1 MSKNNPAT
9 LELAVTGMDCATC
22 AEKIE
27 KSLRNLPGISQA
39 AVNFG
44 AEKVLVAFDP
54 EEVNEPRIRS
64 TITNLG
70 YGIRELERRPK
81 PRSHAREFIRMGIT
95 LALII
100 LSYFLFPITYFQ
112 YLGVDWVALLALL
125 LAGWPLARTAVRS
138 LWARSIDADVFMF
151 LGVVAATAIGE
162 FRAAAVIAFFM
173 LIAEFLETYT
183 AERARCAIRELV
195 ESAPQRA
202 RVRRSGNVLEIP
214 VEEITHDDVV
224 LVRAGEKIPVD
235 GRVASGESAVNQ
247 APITGEPL
255 PVEKRAGDEVFAG
268 TVNSSGLLE
277 VAVSR
282 VGRDTTLGRIIR
294 LVEEAQAQKAP
305 VQRIAD
311 KFAAWFTPVILA
323 VSLLTY
329 LLSHNFIS
337 ALTVIVIACPCAVAL
352 ATPLAVVAGIGRA
365 SRHGILI
372 KGGRHLETLG
382 RIKSVVL
389 DKTGT
394 LTLGRPK
401 VVAVRGFGD
410 HDEHEILSLAAS
422 VEKHSEHPLARAIL
436 EEARARKVP
445 DPEPAS
451 FEVLKGLGVKAQVD
465 GTRVTF
471 GSRALLASQEISI
484 SDEVEA
490 YLREAESKGQTGL
503 LLSHDH
509 HVCGAVIIADA
520 IRPETRSA
528 LLALRKLGIKH
539 LAMLTGDNARTAQ
552 AIAQEAGIEEVHAG
566 MLPEDKAAK
575 IQELKQRHGTL
586 AMVGDGV
593 NDAPALAAASVGIA
607 MAAAGSD
614 AAIEAADVALM
625 TDDLTKLSEAVLLGR
640 RTFRTIKQNL
650 AVGILFNVIGVTLAA
665 TGFLTPMAAAM
676 AHILPDVLVFANSAR
691 LFKA

>member
-1 MSKNNPAT
+1 MSKNSPAT
-9 LELAVTGMDCATC
+9 LTLGVTGMDCATC
-22 AEKIE
+22 AGKIE
-27 KSLRNLPGISQA
+27 KTLRILPGVREA
-39 AVNFG
+39 NVNFG
-44 AEKVLVAFDP
+44 AEKVLVAYDP
-54 EEVNEPRIRS
+54 DKVNEPRIRS
-64 TITNLG
+64 TITSLG
-70 YGIRELERRPK
+70 YGIREIKRRPK
-81 PRSHAREFIRMGIT
+81 PRSHAHEFIRMGIT

-100 LSYFLFPITYFQ
+100 LSYFLFPIRYFQ

-125 LAGWPLARTAVRS
+125 FAGWPLARTAVRS
-138 LWARSIDADVFMF
+138 LLSRNVDADVFMA
-151 LGVVAATAIGE
+151 LGVAAAAATGE

-173 LIAEFLETYT
+173 LIAEFLETFT
-183 AERARCAIRELV
+183 ADRARRAIRELV
-195 ESAPQRA
+195 ESAPQTA
-202 RVRRSGNVLEIP
+202 RVRRDGELFEIP
-214 VEEITHDDVV
+214 VEDIMHNDVV

-235 GRVASGESAVNQ
+235 GKVFSGQSAVNQ
-247 APITGEPL
+247 AQITGEPF
-255 PVEKRAGDEVFAG
+255 PVEKNEDDDVFAG
-268 TVNSSGLLE
+268 TVNESGLLE
-277 VAVSR
+277 IRVSR
-282 VGRDTTLGRIIR
+282 VGRDTTLGHIIR

-305 VQRIAD
+305 VQRVAD

-382 RIKSVVL
+382 RIRSVVL

-394 LTLGRPK
+394 LTLGQPK

-410 HDEHEILSLAAS
+410 HDEHEILSRAAS
-422 VEKHSEHPLARAIL
+422 VEKHSEHPLAKAIL

-445 DPEPAS
+445 DIEPAS

-471 GSRALLASQEISI
+471 GSRALLTSQEISI

-509 HVCGAVIIADA
+509 HVCGAVLIADA
-520 IRPETRSA
+520 IRPESRNA

-539 LAMLTGDNARTAQ
+539 IAMLTGDNVRTAQ

-566 MLPEDKAAK
+566 MLPEGKAAK
-575 IQELKQRHGTL
+575 VRELKQRHGAL

-593 NDAPALAAASVGIA
+593 NDAPALAASSVGIA

-614 AAIEAADVALM
+614 AAIEAADVALL

-640 RTFRTIKQNL
+640 KTFRTIKQNL
-650 AVGILFNVIGVTLAA
+650 AVGILFNVIGVSLAA

-691 LFKA
+691 LFRR

>member
-22 AEKIE
+22 AGKIE

-39 AVNFG
+39 TVNFG

-54 EEVNEPRIRS
+54 DKVNEAKIRS
-64 TITNLG
+64 TVISLG
-70 YGIRELERRPK
+70 YGIRELVRRPK
-81 PRSHAREFIRMGIT
+81 PRSHAREFIRMGIA

-100 LSYFLFPITYFQ
+100 LSYFLFPIRYFQ

-138 LWARSIDADVFMF
+138 LWAKSIDADVFMF

-173 LIAEFLETYT
+173 LIAEFLETFT
-183 AERARCAIRELV
+183 AEHARRAIRELV
-195 ESAPQRA
+195 ESAPQTA
-202 RVRRSGNVLEIP
+202 RVKRGGDVLEIP
-214 VEEITHDDVV
+214 VEEITHEDTV

-235 GRVASGESAVNQ
+235 GKVLSGQSAVNQ
-247 APITGEPL
+247 AQITGEPF
-255 PVEKRAGDEVFAG
+255 PVEKNEGDDVFAG
-268 TVNSSGLLE
+268 TVNESGLLE
-277 VAVSR
+277 IRVSR
-282 VGRDTTLGRIIR
+282 VGRDTTLGHIIR

-305 VQRIAD
+305 VQRVAD

-323 VSLLTY
+323 ISLITY

-365 SRHGILI
+365 SRRGILI

-382 RIKSVVL
+382 KVRTVVL

-394 LTLGRPK
+394 LTLGQPK

-422 VEKHSEHPLARAIL
+422 VEKYSEHPLAKAIL
-436 EEARARKVP
+436 EEAKARKVP
-445 DPEPAS
+445 DIEPAS
-451 FEVLKGLGVKAQVD
+451 FEVLKGLGVRAQVD
-465 GTRVTF
+465 GMRVTL
-471 GSRALLASQEISI
+471 GSRALLASQETSI

-490 YLREAESKGQTGL
+490 YLQEAESKGQTGL

-509 HVCGAVIIADA
+509 HVCGAVLIADA

-528 LLALRKLGIKH
+528 LLSLRKLGIEH

-566 MLPEDKAAK
+566 MLPEGKATK
-575 IQELKQRHGTL
+575 VRELRQRHGTL

-593 NDAPALAAASVGIA
+593 NDAPALAASSVGIA

-640 RTFRTIKQNL
+640 KTFRTIEQNL
-650 AVGILFNVIGVTLAA
+650 AVGILFNVVGVSLAA
-665 TGFLTPMAAAM
+665 TGFLTPMVAAM

-691 LFKA
+691 LFKR

>member
-22 AEKIE
+22 AGKIE

-54 EEVNEPRIRS
+54 EEVNEARIRS
-64 TITNLG
+64 TITSLG

-81 PRSHAREFIRMGIT
+81 PKSHAREFVRMGIT

-100 LSYFLFPITYFQ
+100 LSYFLFPIRYFQ

-125 LAGWPLARTAVRS
+125 LAGLPLARTAVRS

-173 LIAEFLETYT
+173 LIAEFLETFT
-183 AERARCAIRELV
+183 AERARRAIRELV
-195 ESAPQRA
+195 ESAPQTA
-202 RVRRSGNVLEIP
+202 RVRRGGDVLEIP

-224 LVRAGEKIPVD
+224 LVRAGENIPVD
-235 GRVASGESAVNQ
+235 GKVLTGESAVNQ

-268 TVNSSGLLE
+268 TVNESGLIE
-277 VAVSR
+277 IRVSR
-282 VGRDTTLGRIIR
+282 VGRDTTLGHIIR

-329 LLSHNFIS
+329 LISHNFIS

-352 ATPLAVVAGIGRA
+352 ATPLAIVAGIGRA

-401 VVAVRGFGD
+401 VVGVKGFGD
-410 HDEHEILSLAAS
+410 HSDNEILSLAAS
-422 VEKHSEHPLARAIL
+422 VEKHSEHPLARAVL
-436 EEARARKVP
+436 EEAQARKVP
-445 DPEPAS
+445 DIEPAS

-465 GTRVTF
+465 GTRITF
-471 GSRALLASQEISI
+471 GSRALLASQEVSI
-484 SDEVEA
+484 SEEVEA
-490 YLREAESKGQTGL
+490 YLQEAESKGQTGL

-509 HVCGAVIIADA
+509 HVCGAVLIADA

-566 MLPEDKAAK
+566 MLPEGKASK
-575 IQELKQRHGTL
+575 VQELKQRFGIL

-593 NDAPALAAASVGIA
+593 NDAPALASASVGIA

-640 RTFRTIKQNL
+640 KTFRTIKQNL
-650 AVGILFNVIGVTLAA
+650 AVGILFNVIGVSLAA

-691 LFKA
+691 LFRR

>member
-1 MSKNNPAT
+1 
-9 LELAVTGMDCATC
+9 
-22 AEKIE
+22 
-27 KSLRNLPGISQA
+27 
-39 AVNFG
+39 
-44 AEKVLVAFDP
+44 
-54 EEVNEPRIRS
+54 
-64 TITNLG
+64 
-70 YGIRELERRPK
+70 
-81 PRSHAREFIRMGIT
+81 
-95 LALII
+95 
-100 LSYFLFPITYFQ
+100 
-112 YLGVDWVALLALL
+112 
-125 LAGWPLARTAVRS
+125 VRS

>member
-9 LELAVTGMDCATC
+9 LELSVTGMDCATC
-22 AEKIE
+22 AGKIE

-54 EEVNEPRIRS
+54 DRVNEPRIRS
-64 TITNLG
+64 TITSLG

-81 PRSHAREFIRMGIT
+81 PRSHAREFVRMGIT
-95 LALII
+95 FALIL
-100 LSYFLFPITYFQ
+100 LSYFLFPIRYFQ

-125 LAGWPLARTAVRS
+125 LAGWPLARTALRS
-138 LWARSIDADVFMF
+138 LWAKSIDADVFMF
-151 LGVVAATAIGE
+151 LGVVAAAAIGE

-173 LIAEFLETYT
+173 LIAEFLEMFT
-183 AERARCAIRELV
+183 AERARRAIRELV
-195 ESAPQRA
+195 ESAPQMA
-202 RVRRSGNVLEIP
+202 RVRRNGEVHEIRM
-214 VEEITHDDVV
+214 EEITHEDLV

-235 GRVASGESAVNQ
+235 GKVLTGESAVNQ

-268 TVNSSGLLE
+268 TVNESGLIE
-277 VAVSR
+277 IRVSR
-282 VGRDTTLGRIIR
+282 VGRDTTLGHIIR

-323 VSLLTY
+323 ISLLTY

-352 ATPLAVVAGIGRA
+352 ATPLAIVAGIGRA

-372 KGGRHLETLG
+372 KGGRHLEMLG

-401 VVAVRGFGD
+401 VVGVKGFGD
-410 HDEHEILSLAAS
+410 HDDDEILSLAAS

-436 EEARARKVP
+436 EEAQARKVP
-445 DPEPAS
+445 DIEPAS
-451 FEVLKGLGVKAQVD
+451 FEVLKGLGVRAQVD
-465 GTRVTF
+465 GTRVTL

-490 YLREAESKGQTGL
+490 YLQEAEAKGQTGL

-509 HVCGAVIIADA
+509 HVCGAVLIADA

-566 MLPEDKAAK
+566 MLPEGKAAK
-575 IQELKQRHGTL
+575 VQELKQRHGTL

-593 NDAPALAAASVGIA
+593 NDAPALAASSVGIA

-640 RTFRTIKQNL
+640 KTFRTIKQNL
-650 AVGILFNVIGVTLAA
+650 AVGILFNVIGVSLAA

-691 LFKA
+691 LFKT

>member
-22 AEKIE
+22 AGKIE
-27 KSLRNLPGISQA
+27 KTLRNLPGITQA
-39 AVNFG
+39 TVNFG

-54 EEVNEPRIRS
+54 DKVNEPRIRS
-64 TITNLG
+64 TITSLG
-70 YGIRELERRPK
+70 YRIRELERRPK
-81 PRSHAREFIRMGIT
+81 PRSHVREFIRMGIT
-95 LALII
+95 LALIL
-100 LSYFLFPITYFQ
+100 LSFFLFPIRYFQ

-138 LWARSIDADVFMF
+138 LWAKSIDADVFMF

-183 AERARCAIRELV
+183 AEHARRAIRELV
-195 ESAPQRA
+195 ESAPQTA
-202 RVRRSGNVLEIP
+202 RVRRGGDVLDIP
-214 VEEITHDDVV
+214 VEEITHDDLV

-235 GRVASGESAVNQ
+235 GKVASGVSAVNQ

-255 PVEKRAGDEVFAG
+255 PVEKRTGDEVFAG
-268 TVNSSGLLE
+268 TVNESGLIE
-277 VAVSR
+277 IRVSR
-282 VGRDTTLGRIIR
+282 VGRDTTLGHIIR

-352 ATPLAVVAGIGRA
+352 ATPLAIVAGIGRA

-382 RIKSVVL
+382 KVRAVVL

-394 LTLGRPK
+394 LTLGRPI
-401 VVAVRGFGD
+401 VVGVKGFGD
-410 HDEHEILSLAAS
+410 HSDNEILSLAAS
-422 VEKHSEHPLARAIL
+422 VEKHSEHPLAKAIL

-445 DPEPAS
+445 DIEPAS

-465 GTRVTF
+465 GTRVTL

-490 YLREAESKGQTGL
+490 YLQEAECKGQTGL

-509 HVCGAVIIADA
+509 HVCGAVLIADA
-520 IRPETRSA
+520 IRPESRNA
-528 LLALRKLGIKH
+528 LVALRKLGIKH
-539 LAMLTGDNARTAQ
+539 LAMLTGDNVRTARS
-552 AIAQEAGIEEVHAG
+552 IAQEAGIEEVHAG
-566 MLPEDKAAK
+566 MLPESKAAK
-575 IQELKQRHGTL
+575 VRELTQRHGTL

-593 NDAPALAAASVGIA
+593 NDAPALAASSVGIA

-625 TDDLTKLSEAVLLGR
+625 TDDLIKLSEAVLLGR
-640 RTFRTIKQNL
+640 KTFRTIKQNL
-650 AVGILFNVIGVTLAA
+650 AVGILFNVIGVSLAA

-691 LFKA
+691 LFKT